1 MIPSNKEEDFT
12 SKLTI
17 KSFCPNSDEDAS
29 LQPVLPPTQWRKTST
44 PPLY

>member
-17 KSFCPNSDEDAS
+17 KSFCPTREDVRGVAS
-29 LQPVLPPTQWRKTST
+29 AT
-44 PPLY
+44 PYFGQIEVKF